1 MDIFQAIFLAIVQG
15 ISEFLPISSS
25 AHLILVP
32 KVFGWADQGLAFD
45 VAVHVGTLLAV
56 VIFLKKEIKQ
66 IVPAWV
72 FGWRTLTWDVYGKL
86 GWLVVLATIPA
97 GLVGLLFGDFIEFN
111 LRVAWVI
118 AASTL
123 IFGLLLGWADHNG
136 DKNKAPLESLTWKQT
151 LFVGATQAFALIP
164 GTSRSGVT
172 MTALLALGFSRVASA
187 KFSFLMSVP
196 IIALSGL
203 LKGVELSA
211 SEGAIDLGILFLGA
225 AMSAIIAFLCMHWF
239 MRFVER
245 VGMMPFVI
253 YRILLSIVIVWFLV

>member
-1 MDIFQAIFLAIVQG
+1 MDIFQAIVLAIVQG

-32 KVFGWADQGLAFD
+32 KLLGWDDQGLAFD

-56 VIFLKKEIKQ
+56 AVFLKKELQQ
-66 IVPAWV
+66 IVPAW
-72 FGWRTLTWDVYGKL
+72 FAGWRSFNWDVHGKL

-97 GLVGLLFGDFIEFN
+97 GFVGLLFGDFIESN
-111 LRVAWVI
+111 LRSAWVI

-123 IFGLLLGWADHNG
+123 AFGVLLGWADHKGEQNTG
-136 DKNKAPLESLTWKQT
+136 AVESLTWKQT
-151 LFVGATQAFALIP
+151 LLIGMAQAFALVP

-172 MTALLALGFSRVASA
+172 MTALLALGFSRGASA
-187 KFSFLMSVP
+187 RFSFLMAVP

-203 LKGVELSA
+203 LKGAELAVSEDAIEWGVLPLGATLSA
-211 SEGAIDLGILFLGA
+211 IV
-225 AMSAIIAFLCMHWF
+225 AFTCMHWF

-253 YRILLSIVIVWFLV
+253 YRILLSILIVWLLV